1 MNRKR
6 GTSRTARILICLWA
20 LAAAGALTAGA
31 APEASMAFTVSMDRP
46 GTHYFHVELRCLGLR
61 GESQDFKLPAWTPGY
76 YLIMDYARNIL
87 DFRAVDGAG
96 KPLAWEKTA
105 KNAWRVRTG
114 GSASVVVSYDVY
126 AFARSVAESSLDDRQ
141 AFISP
146 TGVFMHV
153 AGRLHEPVTVAV
165 KPASGWGRVATGLD
179 PVEGRPNTYAA
190 PDFDILY
197 DSPILVGNLE
207 ILPFEVRGVPHA
219 FAGAELG
226 AFDREKFV
234 SDLKRMVES
243 AVSLFGE
250 IPYNRYA
257 FLSIGP
263 GRGGLEHLN
272 SAALTFSA
280 AGLADPAGYKNV
292 LSFISHEYFHNFNVK
307 RIRPA
312 ALGPFDYDREN
323 YTNMLWVSEGLTVY
337 YEDIVLNRAGLLGR
351 DEVLERFR
359 SSIARFENSPGRL
372 FQSATQSSFDTW
384 IRFFNPGGNAAN
396 TTISYYDKGAALG
409 LLLDLK
415 IRNETGNRKS
425 LDDVMRA
432 LYREFY
438 KEKKRGFTDAEFR
451 EVCERAAGVPLA
463 EIFEYAA
470 TTKAV
475 DYRKYFACAGLE
487 VDDRPRELPGAYLGA
502 AAPPDQDGRFAV
514 ADVEG
519 DSPASRAGLSVQ
531 DEILA
536 VDGVRLRA
544 RGGLGEALDRR
555 KPGDR
560 VKILISRRGETR
572 EVEAVLGTKTE
583 RPFRLTP
590 SAAPGPLQAA
600 ILKDWLRE

>member
-1 MNRKR
+1 MNKGMRVNR
-6 GTSRTARILICLWA
+6 SARILILLCVL
-20 LAAAGALTAGA
+20 LAAGALAAGA

-46 GTHYFHVELRCLGLR
+46 ESHYFHVELRCAGLR
-61 GESQDFKLPAWTPGY
+61 GETQDFKLPAWTPGY
-76 YLIMDYARNIL
+76 YMIMDYARNIL

-105 KNAWRVRTG
+105 KNIWRVRTG
-114 GSASVVVSYDVY
+114 GAASVSVSYDVY
-126 AFARSVAESSLDDRQ
+126 AFARSVAESSLDDSQ

-153 AGRLHEPVTVAV
+153 GGRLREPVTVEV
-165 KPASGWGRVATGLD
+165 KPFGGWGRIATGLD
-179 PVEGRPNTYAA
+179 PVAGRPNTYAA

-219 FAGAELG
+219 FAGAGLG
-226 AFDREKFV
+226 TFDREKFAA
-234 SDLKRMVES
+234 DLKRMVEA

-250 IPYNRYA
+250 IPYSRYV

-263 GRGGLEHLN
+263 GMGGLEHLN
-272 SAALTFSA
+272 SVALTFSV
-280 AGLADPAGYKNV
+280 AGLASPSGYKNV

-323 YTNMLWVSEGLTVY
+323 YTNMLWVAEGMTSY

-384 IRFFNPGGNAAN
+384 IRFFNRGGNAAN

-425 LDDVMRA
+425 LDDVMRT

-438 KEKKRGFTDAEFR
+438 GEKKRGFTDAEFR
-451 EVCERAAGVPLA
+451 EVCERTAGVPLA

-475 DYRKYFACAGLE
+475 DYRKYLAYAGLE
-487 VDDRPRELPGAYLGA
+487 IEDQPRELPGAYLGA
-502 AAPPDQDGRFAV
+502 AAQPDQDGRLV
-514 ADVEG
+514 VMNVEW

-531 DEILA
+531 DEVLA
-536 VDGVRLRA
+536 VDGVRLTA
-544 RGGLGEALDRR
+544 RSGLGEALGRK

-560 VKILISRRGETR
+560 AKLLISRRGGTR

-583 RPFRLTP
+583 KTFRMTP
-590 SAAPGPLQAA
+590 AAAPGPLQAA
-600 ILKDWLRE
+600 ILGDWLKE